1 MVVRATHQKVPYLPL
16 QNSLG
21 PDPRKLWL
29 HTYILHTSAYV
40 GKLCFPS
47 RTNFFHTLENKS
59 KRRKISYYVF
69 CINSGTRQ
77 LVNKI

>member
-29 HTYILHTSAYV
+29 HTYIHTGDNPYKCEICEKNFSDRSTLAQHNRIHT
-40 GKLCFPS
+40 GEKLYS
-47 RTNFFHTLENKS
+47 LAKS
-59 KRRKISYYVF
+59 V
-69 CINSGTRQ
+69 
-77 LVNKI
+77 